1 MKWLRKFNESVGD
14 GKYLI
19 QLSSANSR
27 GIMNYLDTADEST
40 KADAEK
46 WWSLGVDSIV
56 KLEMNN
62 SPRFANRIYANLSND
77 ILTKLIA
84 SRTDFERF
92 GPAYLMEISGL
103 TPQEV
108 QRFRWRGVM
117 DDNCGKLY
125 DRLSR
130 ILNRFKRLKLDQKLS
145 FYRELESDD
154 YLILRSSYIYKVVD
168 GSQLESELAGM
179 VNKFQIISQE

>member
-1 MKWLRKFNESVGD
+1 MKWLRRFNESLG
-14 GKYLI
+14 GAKYLI
-19 QLSSANSR
+19 QLSSANSV
-27 GIMNYLDTADEST
+27 GIMNYLDTATEDI

-56 KLEMNN
+56 KLEI
-62 SPRFANRIYANLSND
+62 SERYSHLSND
-77 ILTKLIA
+77 TLTKLIG
-84 SRTDFERF
+84 SRIDVEKF
-92 GPAYLMEISGL
+92 GPSYLMEITGL

-108 QRFRWRGVM
+108 QRFRFRGVM

-130 ILNRFKRLKLDQKLS
+130 ILNKFKRLKLDQKLS
-145 FYRELESDD
+145 FYRELESDE

-168 GSQLESELAGM
+168 ESQLEGELAGM
-179 VNKFQIISQE
+179 VNKFQIISQ

>member
-1 MKWLRKFNESVGD
+1 MKWLRKFNESVG
-14 GKYLI
+14 GAKYLI
-19 QLSSANSR
+19 QLSSANSL
-27 GIMNYLDTADEST
+27 GIMNYLDTASESQ
-40 KADAEK
+40 KVEAEK
-46 WWSLGVDSIV
+46 WWSLNVDSIV
-56 KLEMNN
+56 KLEMNV
-62 SPRFANRIYANLSND
+62 SPRFAYRIYANLSND

-84 SRTDFERF
+84 SKTDVERF
-92 GPAYLMEISGL
+92 GPSYLMEITGL

-130 ILNRFKRLKLDQKLS
+130 ILNKFKRLKLDQKIS

-168 GSQLESELAGM
+168 ESELEFELASM

>member
-19 QLSSANSR
+19 QLSSANSL
-27 GIMNYLDTADEST
+27 GIMNYIDTARESQ
-40 KADAEK
+40 KAEVEK
-46 WWSLGVDSIV
+46 WWSLGVDAIV
-56 KLEMNN
+56 KLEMNVRY
-62 SPRFANRIYANLSND
+62 SHLSND
-77 ILTKLIA
+77 TLTKLIG
-84 SRTDFERF
+84 SRSDVEKF
-92 GPAYLMEISGL
+92 GPAYLMEITGL

-108 QRFRWRGVM
+108 QRFRFTGVM

-130 ILNRFKRLKLDQKLS
+130 ILNKFKRLKLYQKLS

-168 GSQLESELAGM
+168 ESELEFELASM
-179 VNKFQIISQE
+179 VDKFQIISQE